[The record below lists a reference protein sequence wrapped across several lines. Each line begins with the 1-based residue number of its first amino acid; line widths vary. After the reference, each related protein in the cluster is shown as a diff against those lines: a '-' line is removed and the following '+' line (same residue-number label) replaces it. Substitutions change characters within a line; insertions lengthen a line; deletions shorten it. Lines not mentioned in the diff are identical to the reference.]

1 MAATINVPT
10 RPIPARVRPRRIS
23 VWAIFPTLAM
33 AGLVAAGAAIVAV
46 CAQRPS
52 DLVPPSM
59 RGGMPGWL
67 AGPLQGVLPDLSRS
81 TATNH
86 ATFSLLVVAMFG
98 FWLILLV
105 TYRALPLPIA
115 VAGVVALHAVL
126 WLAPPLPLTDVF
138 NYINYARMGAL
149 HHLNPYAHTPAT
161 GLEYAHDPAGIW
173 SNWHHLKSP
182 YGPLFTLMT
191 YPLAYVSVPAAFWIF
206 KTMVVAASLATVA
219 LAAWCADRL
228 GRSPVLAIIAVG
240 LGPVALVWGIGAQ
253 HNDSFMLLLIVA
265 AIALWLAS
273 HDDWAAAAL
282 VGACAMKI
290 SALPLLPLF
299 LLGCADR
306 RAALRGAVL
315 AALGLGLLSYLFF
328 GTHLPDFATQ
338 AKMVS
343 SLSVPNQLGFAIGT
357 GGQTAG
363 LRTLMQLILLAA
375 VLFACWRVWRGTSW
389 LTAAGWVIIVAL
401 LTTGWLLP
409 WYVSWLAPLAV
420 LAPRRSRL
428 LVPFVALS
436 AFLLATS
443 IPSVGSEL
451 KWLDYH
457 PTNSAVER
465 ANQQYL
471 FQHLR

>member
-10 RPIPARVRPRRIS
+10 RPLTARVRQRRVS
-23 VWAIFPTLAM
+23 WWAIFPTVALT
-33 AGLVAAGAAIVAV
+33 GLVAVGAAIVAV

-52 DLVPPSM
+52 DLVPPSL

-67 AGPLQGVLPDLSRS
+67 AGPLQGLLPELSRS
-81 TATNH
+81 HVTND
-86 ATFSLLVVAMFG
+86 ATFSLLMAAMFG
-98 FWLILLV
+98 LWLIVLA
-105 TYRALPLPIA
+105 TSRALPLQIA
-115 VAGVVALHAVL
+115 VGGVVALHLVL

-138 NYINYARMGAL
+138 NYINYARMGTL
-149 HHLNPYAHTPAT
+149 HHLNPYTHAPAT
-161 GLEYAHDPAGIW
+161 GLEYAHDPAGLW

-182 YGPLFTLMT
+182 YGQLFTLMT

-206 KTMVVAASLATVA
+206 KTMVIAASLGSVA

-228 GRSPVLAIIAVG
+228 GRSPVLAVVVVG
-240 LGPVALVWGIGAQ
+240 LNPVAMMWGIGAQ
-253 HNDSFMLLLIVA
+253 HNDSFTVLLILA

-273 HDDWAAAAL
+273 HDGWAAAAL
-282 VGACAMKI
+282 VAACAMKI

-306 RAALRGAVL
+306 RAALRGAAL
-315 AALGLGLLSYLFF
+315 AALAIAAVSYLAF
-328 GTHLPDFATQ
+328 GPHLPDFVTQ
-338 AKMVS
+338 SKMVS
-343 SLSVPNQLGFAIGT
+343 ALSVPNDLGYAIGA

-363 LRTLMQLILLAA
+363 LRGLMNAILLVS
-375 VLFACWRVWRGTSW
+375 VLIACWRVWRGTSW
-389 LTAAGWVIIVAL
+389 LTAAGWVLVVTL

-428 LVPFVALS
+428 LVPLVIIS

-443 IPSVGSEL
+443 VPSVGDEL
-451 KWLDYH
+451 KFLHYH
-457 PTNSAVER
+457 PTNTAVER

-471 FQHLR
+471 FSHLR